1 MSVLSF
7 FRKLNNKHFF
17 SLAGNMIISLL
28 SLVIMG
34 ILYRKLPSKADV
46 GTWIL
51 FQTVLGLVDTIRTGF
66 LTTAAIRFY
75 AGAAKE
81 RANEVTGSTWYLATV
96 ITGIVLLLNVGA
108 LFLLYLTADESVIF
122 IIKWLGISFLLSLPV
137 IIANC
142 TLQGEDRFDRLLYM
156 RSINQGSFLLFI
168 LVLLA
173 FDTLTL
179 ETVLYAYLSCSLLT
193 SLFVMTKGWT
203 HLHTWKNKTNSCIK
217 ELYNFGRY
225 TVGTTISSNLLR
237 SSDIFI
243 IKFLFPRGIGEHVI
257 AIYRIGLL
265 SLEIVEIP
273 LRSFIATAMTSLS
286 AAENQNKKEYFIYLM
301 KKYTGILT
309 MLIIPAVIG
318 AWLLADLVV
327 YIMAGKEYFD
337 TEAGNVIRIFMTF
350 ALLFPFDR
358 FFALSLDVL
367 KLPRINYYKVVLMLA
382 VNVAG
387 DFIGY
392 YIARNIYGIAI
403 ATFLP
408 TLVGVAVGYYYLRKQ
423 FYFTIPQIISVG
435 YVETKEIV
443 IKTLRNLRI
452 LKAN

>member
-7 FRKLNNKHFF
+7 FKKLNNKHFF
-17 SLAGNMIISLL
+17 SLAGNVVISIL
-28 SLVIMG
+28 SLVIMAV
-34 ILYRKLPSKADV
+34 LYRKLPSKAEV
-46 GTWIL
+46 GTWVL
-51 FQTVLGLVDTIRTGF
+51 FQTVVGLVDTIRTGF

-81 RANEVTGSTWYLATV
+81 RAAEVTGSTWYLATV
-96 ITGIVLLLNVGA
+96 ITGIVLAINIA
-108 LFLLYLTADESVIF
+108 LFSLLYVINDVSIIF
-122 IIKWLGISFLLSLPV
+122 IIKWFGISFLLNLPV

-156 RSINQGSFLLFI
+156 RAINQGSFLLFI
-168 LVLLA
+168 VLLLFA
-173 FDTLTL
+173 NMLSL
-179 ETVLYAYLSCSLLT
+179 QTVLYVFLASSFIT
-193 SLFVMTKGWT
+193 SLFVMVKGWT
-203 HLHTWKNKTNSCIK
+203 YLNTWKNKTSSCIR

-237 SSDIFI
+237 SSDIFL
-243 IKFLFPRGIGEHVI
+243 IKFLFPKGESEAFIGI
-257 AIYRIGLL
+257 YQLGLR

-286 AAENQNKKEYFIYLM
+286 AAENQGKKGYFIYLM

-318 AWLLADLVV
+318 AWLLADVVV
-327 YIMAGKEYFD
+327 YVMAGKQYLH

-367 KLPRINYYKVVLMLA
+367 KQPRINYYKVMLMLV

-387 DFIGY
+387 DIVGF
-392 YIARNIYGIAI
+392 YIARNIYGIAL

-408 TLVGVAVGYYYLRKQ
+408 TLVGAWVGYYYLRKH
-423 FYFTIPQIISVG
+423 FHFTIPQILSVG
-435 YVETKEIV
+435 YAETKEII
-443 IKTLRNLRI
+443 IKTLHNLRI
-452 LKAN
+452 LKR